1 MPDRELS
8 WLGRVEWGA
17 VFTALTGTVATLW
30 RWVVNRKRREEHL
43 VESKEDAR
51 VRREAALDE
60 SKIETLTR
68 SWELQEKIVKLMES
82 RFQAQREELATLS
95 AKFEKLEGEHAAC
108 ERTTRQLSQQN
119 QEQARQIEAQ
129 AQQIET
135 MRREIDSLRQQIN
148 QRRLRA
154 V

>member
-1 MPDRELS
+1 LPERELS

-17 VFTALTGTVATLW
+17 VFTTLAGGGATLW
-30 RWVVNRKRREEHL
+30 RWLVNRKRREERL
-43 VESKEDAR
+43 EESKEDAR

-68 SWELQEKIVKLMES
+68 SWKLQEDIVKLMES
-82 RFQAQREELATLS
+82 RFQAQREELAALG
-95 AKFEKLEGEHAAC
+95 AKFEKLESEHAAC

-119 QEQARQIEAQ
+119 QEQA
-129 AQQIET
+129 QQIES
-135 MRREIDSLRQQIN
+135 MRREIESLRQQIN
-148 QRRLRA
+148 QPRLRA